1 MTKIA
6 SSYVLENSA
15 LMAVHP
21 FSLCHQAKNLYSELQ
36 QAKLQ
41 VTKGL

>member
-6 SSYVLENSA
+6 SSYVLENPA

-21 FSLCHQAKNLYSELQ
+21 FPLRHQAKNLYSES
-36 QAKLQ
+36 
-41 VTKGL
+41 